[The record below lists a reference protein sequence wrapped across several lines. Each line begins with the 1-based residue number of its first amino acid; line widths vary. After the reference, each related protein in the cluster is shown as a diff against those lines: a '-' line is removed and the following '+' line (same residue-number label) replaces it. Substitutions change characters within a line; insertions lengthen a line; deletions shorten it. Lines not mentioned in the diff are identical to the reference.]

1 MAERQDVTPAEIRE
15 EQRRLRYLRTL
26 VDLAANVIMQGRF
39 ARSEA
44 RKLVEA
50 TRRQILQLFP
60 GEEQTY
66 NLIYRP
72 RFERLIL
79 EYTTSEATASSL
91 GDDQT
96 RL

>member
-1 MAERQDVTPAEIRE
+1 MVERRAVTPDGIRE
-15 EQRRLRYLRTL
+15 EERRLRYLRTL
-26 VDLAANVIMQGRF
+26 VDLAANVIMQGGL

-60 GEEQTY
+60 DKGETY
-66 NLIYRP
+66 DLIYRP

-79 EYTTSEATASSL
+79 EHTGPEATVRTL
-91 GDDQT
+91 GGDQT
-96 RL
+96 TL